1 MFIFLFIFQ
10 VYSWLCPQIQT
21 EMSLYDGIDNKE
33 GGDTASDVVCKYSSS
48 VVVSYLLFT
57 PLAKANTLSPVN
69 IIECSNKYTS
79 GLE

>member
-1 MFIFLFIFQ
+1 
-10 VYSWLCPQIQT
+10 
-21 EMSLYDGIDNKE
+21 MSLYDGIDNKE

-48 VVVSYLLFT
+48 VVSYLLVSH
-57 PLAKANTLSPVN
+57 LAKANTLSPSVN